1 MSSPTEPPDHSE
13 LVRDMNHYIKYF
25 ETHNIHSGNIQHHS
39 NEIKKCKS
47 LIQLAELRCKPTKKQ
62 QRLAPWQ
69 KELRSLMLEL
79 QNALPEELTAKIDL
93 SPDNTNNTDNT
104 GNPYV
109 VQFLNT

>member
-1 MSSPTEPPDHSE
+1 MSLPTAPPDHSE
-13 LVRDMNHYIKYF
+13 LVDLMNDYIKYF
-25 ETHNIHSGNIQHHS
+25 EQHNIHPGNIQQYS
-39 NEIKKCKS
+39 NTIKECKS

-79 QNALPEELTAKIDL
+79 QNALPEELIAKIDL
-93 SPDNTNNTDNT
+93 SPDNTDNT
-104 GNPYV
+104 GNPYF